1 MTEDAHSCNHRGIVC
16 LRDRAYQSGGGLYR
30 IPPSERTCSS
40 AVQYLIQQ
48 WSLFFILLF
57 LTVKHFAGPSF
68 DNYTMSC
75 SMQGKK
81 VKNCDFNNWAKVT
94 SFFVCSFCLSL
105 ALSLGVRITSG
116 ILTIERVKCMAG
128 PRICGTVSSRSPNS
142 ESVLFRSLNSIRVSY
157 LSKWIWFS
165 AYGYVK

>member
-1 MTEDAHSCNHRGIVC
+1 MHIVATTGELYSYGIGLIKAVGDC
-16 LRDRAYQSGGGLYR
+16 IVYLHQNGLVHLVSNTSSNSG
-30 IPPSERTCSS
+30 
-40 AVQYLIQQ
+40 VF
-48 WSLFFILLF
+48 FFILLF

-157 LSKWIWFS
+157 LSKWVWFS